1 VTALAVALVGGGALV
16 GAVGGSLVPLPAY
29 RLSVPA
35 NEPDRSTCAACATP
49 LPAGVAGW
57 IRLPATCPACGT
69 ALGPPAWLTAAAGG
83 LAGALLAAALAAS
96 PELPLFL
103 ALAVL
108 GVLLAAVDLACRRL
122 PHKLVMP
129 AVAVATAFFA
139 GLALI
144 TGAWGAWLRAVLA
157 ALVLGG
163 VFLLLASVPGGG
175 LGYGDVKLAALLGL
189 FLGWLGWRA
198 VLWGGLLPWLI
209 NGPVVLALLLAGRV
223 RRRSALPFGP
233 ALLAGALLAVLV
245 HSWLL
250 TPTTA

>member
-1 VTALAVALVGGGALV
+1 VTLAAALVGVGALV
-16 GAVGGSLVPLPAY
+16 GAAGGLLVPLPAY

-35 NEPDRSTCAACATP
+35 DEPDRGACTACAAP
-49 LPAGVAGW
+49 LPAGLPGW
-57 IRLPATCPACGT
+57 VRLPATCPACGV

-83 LAGALLAAALAAS
+83 LAGGLLAAALTAA

-129 AVAVATAFFA
+129 ALWLATVLFA
-139 GLALI
+139 GLALA
-144 TGAWGAWLRAVLA
+144 TGAWGAWIRAVLA
-157 ALVLGG
+157 AAVLGG
-163 VFLLLASVPGGG
+163 LFLLLANLPGGG
-175 LGYGDVKLAALLGL
+175 LGHGDVKLAALLGL

-245 HSWLL
+245 NAWLPDPAQ
-250 TPTTA
+250 T